1 MLFKIYG
8 QTVCDIL
15 FPSFP
20 SFPRSTC
27 VYTYIPAN
35 REMKLTFGTDEDARA
50 MAAKYLTKYRPQ
62 FIENATKRE
71 SNDSPAPAPG
81 GDAITA

>member
-1 MLFKIYG
+1 
-8 QTVCDIL
+8 
-15 FPSFP
+15 
-20 SFPRSTC
+20 
-27 VYTYIPAN
+27 
-35 REMKLTFGTDEDARA
+35 MKLTFGTDEDART

-81 GDAITA
+81 GDAIAA

>member
-8 QTVCDIL
+8 QTVCDISL
-15 FPSFP
+15 SVLPLL
-20 SFPRSTC
+20 STHI
-27 VYTYIPAN
+27 YTLVI
-35 REMKLTFGTDEDARA
+35 RDMKLTVDTDEDART

-71 SNDSPAPAPG
+71 SNDSPQPAPG
-81 GDAITA
+81 GDAIAA